1 MRADLHPP
9 SPNHLRPSQRQP
21 HARRG
26 LTPRRH
32 PYLRLGSSRPRATPF
47 PLMKR
52 GRRRNYE
59 FRQRPRG
66 PRCGFPG
73 GRRESEFGAESNR
86 KRRRLPAG
94 SARRRRSGCLT
105 AAPPVTEWGRGW
117 ERTLARL
124 GAGRRN
130 ASLSGRGGGLFR
142 AVLHRMWENGQQFQG
157 GEKSLQLLKIVP
169 FSFHQPSPF
178 PASQAS
184 YLVLFLSTF
193 LLPAPSQNLPY
204 ISKTTQGVFHFLY
217 SFGRRNH
224 KTVSHYHLNCFVA
237 HKAQPGR
244 GDY

>member
-1 MRADLHPP
+1 M
-9 SPNHLRPSQRQP
+9 P
-21 HARRG
+21 HGCPTCHRVGAGVGANLGATRRG
-26 LTPRRH
+26 AAEREP
-32 PYLRLGSSRPRATPF
+32 LRS
-47 PLMKR
+47 
-52 GRRRNYE
+52 
-59 FRQRPRG
+59 
-66 PRCGFPG
+66 
-73 GRRESEFGAESNR
+73 
-86 KRRRLPAG
+86 
-94 SARRRRSGCLT
+94 
-105 AAPPVTEWGRGW
+105 
-117 ERTLARL
+117 
-124 GAGRRN
+124 
-130 ASLSGRGGGLFR
+130 GGGLFR